1 MMLTHIHVRR
11 WLVKL
16 SAQAGGRGH
25 LYLDAHDFHWHR
37 QAVRREKQWGAVPWD
52 ELSTHNDVL
61 CFCAELS
68 YVLPMKAKFARACE
82 AAYGTWAR
90 FLAELMLSGGLIEA
104 HPNGAVPDLTP
115 LTAELLVHPR
125 AAPGGECEV
134 LAVLERRTKRSKDD
148 SVKMGDTTSA
158 MLLPLHGNSPCW
170 WKCPAFGPSAP
181 VVAPKPEKGLGKAER
196 QAASCHHL
204 ECSKICIPITGQ

>member
-1 MMLTHIHVRR
+1 MLNSAGTKDRLYQSEKGECQLYLTIAVMMLTHIHVRR

-90 FLAELMLSGGLIEA
+90 FLAELMLSGGIIEA

-115 LTAELLVHPR
+115 VSSRATLLQPE
-125 AAPGGECEV
+125 PLYTEI
-134 LAVLERRTKRSKDD
+134 SY
-148 SVKMGDTTSA
+148 TS
-158 MLLPLHGNSPCW
+158 
-170 WKCPAFGPSAP
+170 
-181 VVAPKPEKGLGKAER
+181 R
-196 QAASCHHL
+196 
-204 ECSKICIPITGQ
+204 